1 MLDLLARDTSDRFPR
16 QFHALLAIIFFA
28 SNGRKRAAEQIIPST
43 GDFCEFAKKSQTQR
57 GSEVKGLS
65 YCSIG
70 KQENFIIAFS
80 FIASFECLSCETSTI

>member
-43 GDFCEFAKKSQTQR
+43 GDFCESLKSRKLNAEAKLK
-57 GSEVKGLS
+57 V
-65 YCSIG
+65 
-70 KQENFIIAFS
+70 
-80 FIASFECLSCETSTI
+80 